1 MLTAALGGLV
11 GGVVGALFV
20 VGITSILKGGMDFV
34 SAQATWVLVVAPVV
48 GLALAMLVLQGIGRT
63 ERAADAT
70 APRRA
75 GAWRTFPR
83 NAVRADI
90 TAEVVDTAGVEE
102 RFRWRLVPIRVL
114 AILATIGSGG
124 AMGTEAPAAYLGLGA
139 GAGVCDRGRW
149 RKFLL
154 PAAVAGGAAGVA
166 SLMGIALVG
175 TFYMLELGRRHRA
188 PLSAERMVAAL
199 VGGLIGWGANIALH
213 VNVIRLIVP
222 EQPPSDLPQAV
233 KTALFIGL
241 LSGALTALG
250 GVAIYQAKKWRAAPH
265 VRLVFGG
272 LAAALT
278 VIALLIVAGPA
289 AAVGPGGGA
298 ILWAED
304 SGALPPALLAVA
316 ILRALA
322 TTSAAAAGGCG
333 GVFVPFLA
341 IGDIGGRVF
350 APGLDVGND
359 LAGAAGAAAGIAAGY
374 RLPLTAV
381 AMVLGL
387 GGPRVATLTCLATVA
402 VAAVAGWA
410 AGKTVDR
417 VSKLPYL
424 WKRRERVSVS
434 P

>member
-1 MLTAALGGLV
+1 
-11 GGVVGALFV
+11 
-20 VGITSILKGGMDFV
+20 
-34 SAQATWVLVVAPVV
+34 
-48 GLALAMLVLQGIGRT
+48 
-63 ERAADAT
+63 
-70 APRRA
+70 
-75 GAWRTFPR
+75 
-83 NAVRADI
+83 
-90 TAEVVDTAGVEE
+90 
-102 RFRWRLVPIRVL
+102 
-114 AILATIGSGG
+114 
-124 AMGTEAPAAYLGLGA
+124 
-139 GAGVCDRGRW
+139 
-149 RKFLL
+149 
-154 PAAVAGGAAGVA
+154 
-166 SLMGIALVG
+166 MGIALVG

-374 RLPLTAV
+374 RQPLTAA
-381 AMVLGL
+381 AMGLGL
-387 GGPRVATLTCLATVA
+387 GGPRVATLTCLATVG
-402 VAAVAGWA
+402 VAALAGWA
-410 AGKTVDR
+410 AGKTVAR

-424 WKRRERVSVS
+424 WKRRERVSVG